1 MTTLCQQP
9 PCRAYV
15 PSSPQYTPLLP
26 IMTSEPQT
34 KVGGFLPQQHCPSP
48 TAAFSQASDTALAPA
63 PHAGTQAPPC
73 PRPGPQ
79 SAPPAP
85 PPLTR
90 GLTLSY
96 QQRMLSWPHM
106 QLLEEQS
113 SMHTQYCGEGRV
125 RQRPTPQP
133 HAIPSSGDS
142 PQDARAC
149 SLPQGGGGEDTRV
162 PSSAC
167 EEWGRLEVWA
177 LGPRSAG
184 KRADAGGVARTE
196 PVELR
201 AARAWARASRHPA
214 TAWTRAPSRPA
225 GG

>member
-26 IMTSEPQT
+26 PIMTSEPQT
-34 KVGGFLPQQHCPSP
+34 KVGGFLPQQRPPSP
-48 TAAFSQASDTALAPA
+48 AAASSQASDAALAPA
-63 PHAGTQAPPC
+63 PDPGTQDPPC
-73 PRPGPQ
+73 PPPWPPVG
-79 SAPPAP
+79 APCT

-90 GLTLSY
+90 VLTLSY

-133 HAIPSSGDS
+133 HAIPSSGDG
-142 PQDARAC
+142 PQDAGAC

-162 PSSAC
+162 PLRAC
-167 EEWGRLEVWA
+167 RG
-177 LGPRSAG
+177 G
-184 KRADAGGVARTE
+184 AGGLGSWPQERRKAGR
-196 PVELR
+196 R
-201 AARAWARASRHPA
+201 WGSGQNRASRA
-214 TAWTRAPSRPA
+214 EGSPSLGPSLPPPSNRLDQGPRRPA